1 MPPSAPALTPAEY
14 YAQHYPYEQL
24 VKLLTRNG
32 DDLANC
38 EFAIEGKTST
48 GDKLYKRYVSVRG
61 PSELRDAVSRFTG
74 VTAFHFGA
82 FYSNGSSKE
91 AVKLKGESVPVR
103 RVLSFDIDLTDLE
116 FLTLK
121 DAEGNVSAEK
131 CDAAYPVSAAA
142 AYILRRVL
150 QRAFGYTDILIV
162 YSGRRGVHV
171 HVFDE
176 KAMALTDEGRA
187 AVLDYVD
194 CGMRVADTHA
204 PTGTRLI
211 MDLHGL
217 RKEVYR
223 CFHTHVVGEL
233 GLLENGEARVAF
245 VNRLNLT
252 AYEEYEKFAPTLA
265 PLAIDVLAF
274 ATGAE
279 VWKHV
284 EERIN
289 STKVPWMRER
299 LDCVV
304 LAYVWPRLDAAVT
317 RSLGHLTKV
326 PFSCHA
332 GTGRVAAAM
341 GTERKRIFGFV
352 PARQAPSL
360 KQWQQPVMDAAV
372 AHFRVGDAPA
382 DAQAGK
388 RKRSELATCAE
399 DQESKRMVRPHHAAV
414 VGGAQNVATTA

>member
-1 MPPSAPALTPAEY
+1 MTPGEY
-14 YAQHYPYEQL
+14 YAKHYPYEQL

-38 EFAIEGKTST
+38 EFAIEGKTAS
-48 GDKLYKRYVSVRG
+48 GDKIYKRYVSVRG
-61 PSELRDAVSRFTG
+61 PSELRDVVSRFTG

-82 FYSNGSSKE
+82 FYSNGSAKE
-91 AVKLKGESVPVR
+91 AVKSGESVPVR

-116 FLTLK
+116 FLALK
-121 DAEGNVSAEK
+121 DADGSVSAEK

-176 KAMALTDEGRA
+176 KAMALSDEGRA

-194 CGMRVADTHA
+194 CGMRKTDTHA

-211 MDLHGL
+211 TDLHGL

-223 CFHTHVVGEL
+223 SFHTYIVGEL

-245 VNRLNLT
+245 VNRLNLA
-252 AYEEYEKFAPTLA
+252 AYEEYDKFAPTLA
-265 PLAIDVLAF
+265 PLASDVLAF

-284 EERIN
+284 EERIL
-289 STKVPWMRER
+289 STKVAWMRER

-317 RSLGHLTKV
+317 RALGHLTKV

-332 GTGRVAAAM
+332 ATGRVAAAM
-341 GTERKRIFGFV
+341 GTERKSIFGFK

-360 KQWQQPVMDAAV
+360 REWDQKVMDAAV
-372 AHFRVGDAPA
+372 ARFRVGDAPTDAPA

-388 RKRSELATCAE
+388 RKRSGLATCEE
-399 DQESKRMVRPHHAAV
+399 DQGSKRMARPHHAAV
-414 VGGAQNVATTA
+414 VGGA

>member
-1 MPPSAPALTPAEY
+1 MTPGEY
-14 YAQHYPYEQL
+14 YANHYPYEQL

-38 EFAIEGKTST
+38 EFAIEGKTAS
-48 GDKLYKRYVSVRG
+48 GDKIYKRYVSVRG
-61 PSELRDAVSRFTG
+61 PSELRDVVSRFTG

-82 FYSNGSSKE
+82 FYSNGSAKE
-91 AVKLKGESVPVR
+91 AVKSGESVPVR

-116 FLTLK
+116 FLPLN
-121 DAEGNVSAEK
+121 DADGKVSAEK

-150 QRAFGYTDILIV
+150 QRAFGFTDILIV

-223 CFHTHVVGEL
+223 SFQTYIVGEL

-245 VNRLNLT
+245 VNRLNLA
-252 AYEEYEKFAPTLA
+252 AYEEYDKFAPTLA
-265 PLAIDVLAF
+265 PLASEVLTLP
-274 ATGAE
+274 TGAE

-284 EERIN
+284 EERIR
-289 STKVPWMRER
+289 STNVPWMRER

-317 RSLGHLTKV
+317 RALGHLTKV

-332 GTGRVAAAM
+332 ATGRVAAAM
-341 GTERKRIFGFV
+341 GAERKSIFGFK

-360 KQWQQPVMDAAV
+360 RDWDQQAMDAAV
-372 AHFRVGDAPA
+372 ARFRVGDAPA
-382 DAQAGK
+382 DAQVGK
-388 RKRSELATCAE
+388 RKRSGLATCAE
-399 DQESKRMVRPHHAAV
+399 DQGSKRMARPHHAAV
-414 VGGAQNVATTA
+414 VGGA